1 MKRIIALLL
10 AAIMAVFALAGCGG
24 SQSGPSAPAPS
35 QSAGQTGSSG
45 GTSGGETDPLA
56 GEKPVLKY
64 LGYNVSFDP
73 NTDPMAKVYEEVT
86 GYKVEY
92 SVLPA
97 ENADEKL
104 LMDVSS
110 GAYYDVLNINPSQ
123 FQTLLAQGA
132 LMPLTDLLEKYGKDI
147 LEGVSEDS
155 WKAMTGADG
164 EIYGIPYKYAHPQ
177 EIANF
182 MVVRMDLLRK
192 AGINEIP
199 KKLTIDDFYNI
210 LKKLKDYY
218 GDQYIIFTG
227 PFRQASEAGA
237 GVNWDI
243 PQNITSAFG
252 IYSDW
257 MVDDNG
263 KVIYMTEHENFPK
276 MIEFMQKLMSEGL
289 LDRDWAVNNTTTVNE
304 KLSSGKAIIAC
315 SNRTGTMVTT
325 PVMMETLGLDWDDF
339 AYIGALYGNDGTC
352 KYMKTEAINQVTCIL
367 KNAKNPEHVI
377 NWINI
382 KQQNQLYLNFGV
394 EGVHFNFDENGDIV
408 PINPIFAEERGNS
421 YWYLNSTDED
431 VFAKQ
436 WPSRVRKSQA
446 MWEPFDAVTNYA
458 NKHTPEIFV
467 PNTFAF
473 MPSLEN
479 YSKYNQSLFKSTSD
493 FILQLIAETKSI
505 NDLPTFM
512 KDWANNGGEKV
523 RAEMQAWYNEFY
535 GGK

>member
-1 MKRIIALLL
+1 MKKILALLL
-10 AAIMAVFALAGCGG
+10 VAVMAMFALAGCGG
-24 SQSGPSAPAPS
+24 NQTATTPTPS
-35 QSAGQTGSSG
+35 QSSQTGNTG
-45 GTSGGETDPLA
+45 NTSGGGDQKNPLD
-56 GEKPVLKY
+56 GPKPVLKY

-73 NTDPMAKVYEEVT
+73 NTDPMAKVYEETT

-92 SVLPA
+92 HVLPA

-110 GAYYDVLNINPSQ
+110 GADYDVMQVSPSQ

-132 LMPLTDLLEKYGKDI
+132 LMPLTDLLNTYGQDI
-147 LEGVSEDS
+147 LKGVSEDS
-155 WKAMTGADG
+155 WKAMTGSDG
-164 EIYGIPYKYAHPQ
+164 QIYGIPYKYPHPQ
-177 EIANF
+177 EITTF
-182 MVVRMDLLRK
+182 MVARMDLLKK
-192 AGINEIP
+192 AGIN
-199 KKLTIDDFYNI
+199 KLPETIDEFYNT
-210 LKKLKDYY
+210 LKTLKAYY

-237 GVNWDI
+237 GVSWDI
-243 PQNITSAFG
+243 PQTITSAFG
-252 IYSDW
+252 IYNDW

-276 MIEFMQKLMSEGL
+276 MIEFMQKLMREGL

-315 SNRTGTMVTT
+315 SNRTGTLVTT
-325 PVMMETLGLDWDDF
+325 PVMMDTLGLDWSDF
-339 AYIGALYGNDGTC
+339 GYIGALKGSDGTC
-352 KYMKTEAINQVTCIL
+352 KYMRTEAINQVTCIL

-382 KQQNQLYLNFGV
+382 KQQNQLYLNIGV
-394 EGVHFNFDENGDIV
+394 EGTHFTYDENGEIN

-421 YWYLNSTDED
+421 YWYLNSTDEAA
-431 VFAKQ
+431 FAKQ

-493 FILQLIAETKSI
+493 FILQLMAGTKSL
-505 NDLPTFM
+505 NDLNTFM
-512 KDWANNGGEKV
+512 KDWQNNGGEKV
-523 RAEMQAWYNEFY
+523 RAEMQAWYDDFY
-535 GGK
+535 GK

>member
-1 MKRIIALLL
+1 MKRVLALLMVFMLVFSL
-10 AAIMAVFALAGCGG
+10 AACGG
-24 SQSGPSAPAPS
+24 NQSASTPAPS
-35 QSAGQTGSSG
+35 QSSQTGETG
-45 GTSGGETDPLA
+45 GNQAANPLD

-64 LGYNVSFDP
+64 LGYNISWDP
-73 NTDPMAKVYEEVT
+73 NTDPMAKIYEEVT

-92 SVLPA
+92 YVLPA

-110 GAYYDVLNINPSQ
+110 GADYDVIQVSPTQ
-123 FQTLLAQGA
+123 FQTLLSQGA

-155 WKAMTGADG
+155 WKAMTGSDG
-164 EIYGIPYKYAHPQ
+164 QIYGIPYKYPHPQ

-182 MVVRMDLLRK
+182 MVVRMDLLRQ

-199 KKLTIDDFYNI
+199 KKLTIDEFYNI
-210 LKKLKDYY
+210 LKRLKEYY

-257 MVDDNG
+257 MVDENG

-276 MIEFMQKLMSEGL
+276 MIEFMQKLMNEGL

-315 SNRTGTMVTT
+315 SNRTGTLVTT
-325 PVMMETLGLDWDDF
+325 PVMMESLGLDWDDL

-352 KYMKTEAINQVTCIL
+352 KYMRTEAINQVTCIL
-367 KNAKNPEHVI
+367 KNAKHPEHVI

-382 KQQNQLYLNFGV
+382 KQQNQLYLNIGV
-394 EGVHFNFDENGDIV
+394 EGVHFTYDENGEIN
-408 PINPIFAEERGNS
+408 PINPIFSEERGNS
-421 YWYLNSTDED
+421 FWYLNSTDEEA
-431 VFAKQ
+431 FAKQ
-436 WPSRVRKSQA
+436 WPARVRKSQA

-458 NKHTPEIFV
+458 NKYTPEIFV

-493 FILQLIAETKSI
+493 FILQLMAGTKSL

-512 KDWANNGGEKV
+512 KDWQNNGGEKV
-523 RAEMQAWYNEFY
+523 RAEMQAWYDEFY
-535 GGK
+535 GK